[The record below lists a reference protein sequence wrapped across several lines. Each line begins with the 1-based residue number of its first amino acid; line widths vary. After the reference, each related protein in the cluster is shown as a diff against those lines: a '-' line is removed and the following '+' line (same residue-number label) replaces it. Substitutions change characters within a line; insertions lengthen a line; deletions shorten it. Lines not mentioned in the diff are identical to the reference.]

1 MIKIPSLSACKQFTL
16 HESGWEDSWVPCLIT
31 DIILGLSI
39 VFVGLDWII
48 PQLYSSLW
56 SLPSVF
62 TLILIIVKSKGVT
75 STFLNL
81 IIWHIILLLH
91 PSLPHPPSLSSLLE
105 YNCYEGRDFFI
116 CLAYCF
122 IPGTQ
127 RQKCLLAGH
136 ILCLLDVYLVNQ
148 SYLINLKVTQLL
160 GFYV

>member
-1 MIKIPSLSACKQFTL
+1 MIKIPNRSACKQIHTSWKWL
-16 HESGWEDSWVPCLIT
+16 GGLWVPCLIT

-48 PQLYSSLW
+48 PHLYSSLW

-62 TLILIIVKSKGVT
+62 TLILIIVKIKGVT

-81 IIWHIILLLH
+81 IIWHIILLLP
-91 PSLPHPPSLSSLLE
+91 PSFPPPPSLSSLLE

-148 SYLINLKVTQLL
+148 SYLINLKVTQLV